1 MGDARRREV
10 EIEIVKKFARLGYQV
25 QPDAVDL
32 LVRYNEQ
39 GIALDTLS
47 EMVVKSLKAST
58 AFVISCE
65 QLSDI
70 LQQRDSGK
78 AIPPPDI
85 IKSFNGGE
93 SKNSDFLAH
102 FISRYEELS
111 GIIKKRLNCSQIRS
125 VRNLKSGD
133 EVSVVGMVSS
143 VNKTARGNLLVD
155 LEDPSGHIPVV
166 IPPNNEII
174 PDEVIG
180 ITGTLSESG
189 YLFAHRVVYPDVP
202 IHSSSQISLPLTASS
217 SPIYAVFISDMHVGS
232 EAFREDAW
240 YSFVDWLKEESERIN
255 IGYLLIAGDIVDGIG
270 VYPGQENDL
279 AIMDIE
285 EQYRSAA
292 RYLSSLPEDLHV
304 VISPGNHDAVRSAE
318 PQPPLHTRFQ
328 RFFAPNT
335 YFVSNPAYV
344 RIGDRVVL
352 MYHGQS
358 FDDFVNSVSRLNYS
372 KPEDMMI
379 EMLRRRHVAPIYGNS
394 VSIYP
399 NGHDY
404 GVINPVPDII
414 HCGHTHTVGMA
425 KYRNVLVLNSG
436 TWQSQTGY
444 QKKRDITPVVG
455 CAILVELT
463 QLKTRVMDFSNDR
476 RNKREK

>member
-1 MGDARRREV
+1 MNDARRREL
-10 EIEIVKKFARLGYQV
+10 EIEVVKRFARLGYQV

-32 LVRYNEQ
+32 LIRYSEQ
-39 GIALDTLS
+39 GIELDELPGI
-47 EMVVKSLKAST
+47 VANSLEPS
-58 AFVISCE
+58 AFVISGE
-65 QLSDI
+65 QIAEI
-70 LQQRDSGK
+70 LKQPG
-78 AIPPPDI
+78 AITPPPDI
-85 IKSFNGGE
+85 IKSFDGGDG
-93 SKNSDFLAH
+93 NIDFLAH

-111 GIIKKRLNCSQIRS
+111 GIIKKRLNCSQIRA
-125 VRNLKSGD
+125 VRNMKSRE

-143 VNKTARGNLLVD
+143 VNRTGRGNLLVD
-155 LEDPSGHIPVV
+155 LEDPTGHIPVV
-166 IPPNNEII
+166 ISNNEII

-202 IHSSSQISLPLTASS
+202 LHHSSSPPAP
-217 SPIYAVFISDMHVGS
+217 SPVYAVFISDMHVGS
-232 EAFREDAW
+232 KTFREDAW
-240 YSFVDWLKEESERIN
+240 YSFVDWLKEEAKRIN

-270 VYPGQENDL
+270 VYPGQESDL
-279 AIMDIE
+279 AIVDIE
-285 EQYRSAA
+285 EQYRTAA
-292 RYLSSLPEDLHV
+292 RCLSSLPDGIHV
-304 VISPGNHDAVRSAE
+304 VIAPGNHDAVRSAE

-328 RFFAPNT
+328 RLFAPDT
-335 YFVSNPAYV
+335 CFVSNPAYV
-344 RIGDRVVL
+344 KVGNRVVL

-372 KPEDMMI
+372 KPEEMMI

-394 VSIYP
+394 VPIYP

-404 GVINPVPDII
+404 GVIDPVPDIL

-436 TWQSQTGY
+436 TWQSQTDY
-444 QKKRDITPVVG
+444 QKKRGITPVAG

-463 QLKTRVMDFSNDR
+463 QLKPKVMDFS
-476 RNKREK
+476 KE